1 MRCALTRCPDRAT
14 TPCDRLPSRR
24 RPARFAP
31 ARPPRPATC
40 ALRPA
45 CRGDA
50 GHASRRRSRSRSP
63 ARRQTACVLLRHRPT
78 RRRRIRPRAR
88 SAASRR
94 RSAPRPSGRHRPRA
108 GGPAQHHTRDCP
120 RRHPLQRGAACP
132 ARIAPRPRFR
142 PSAFQG
148 QRGDLRRP
156 AGVRRPA
163 VSVPPVAAGP
173 LRGQPALRARSWP
186 PPAEPERWQPRCCA
200 RPIAAA
206 RRRPG
211 PRPATGTRVR
221 PQAGRAGNPANAA
234 RRDSAR
240 LPTACAIAAR
250 SQPVADRVR
259 EPLLAPRRHVS
270 RPARVPPQSSP
281 AAVRATRPR
290 SADAAAVAA
299 QGSAAPGPRAAGASL
314 HGSPATQVAR
324 SPRARCRRRGRKADS
339 HSAARRPSHR
349 RNRCRR

>member
-1 MRCALTRCPDRAT
+1 MRCALRRCPDRAT

-31 ARPPRPATC
+31 ARPPRPATR

-50 GHASRRRSRSRSP
+50 GRASRRRSRSRSR
-63 ARRQTACVLLRHRPT
+63 ARRQTACVLPRHRPT

-94 RSAPRPSGRHRPRA
+94 RAAPRPSGRHRPRA
-108 GGPAQHHTRDCP
+108 GWPAQHHTRDCP
-120 RRHPLQRGAACP
+120 RRHPPRRGAACP
-132 ARIAPRPRFR
+132 ARIALRPRFR
-142 PSAFQG
+142 PNAFQD
-148 QRGDLRRP
+148 QRGGPRRP
-156 AGVRRPA
+156 AEVRRPA

-173 LRGQPALRARSWP
+173 VRAQPALRARSWP
-186 PPAEPERWQPRCCA
+186 PPAGPERRRPRCCA

-206 RRRPG
+206 RRKPG
-211 PRPATGTRVR
+211 LRPATGTRVR

-234 RRDSAR
+234 RRDSVR

-259 EPLLAPRRHVS
+259 EPTARATSS
-270 RPARVPPQSSP
+270 RIATGSGP
-281 AAVRATRPR
+281 AAVIACSSSRNSAALCGRCCGCRARQLRTRPSSCGGIAPR
-290 SADAAAVAA
+290 ITGSTGGAVAA
-299 QGSAAPGPRAAGASL
+299 SALSAS
-314 HGSPATQVAR
+314 G
-324 SPRARCRRRGRKADS
+324 
-339 HSAARRPSHR
+339 
-349 RNRCRR
+349 